1 MVFSK
6 IVGCCYL
13 ILKDVLKADIYFR
26 FVDVRVAFYH
36 GRNHFYPPSNTSI
49 FEESYWALSERPK
62 KLRLQKLQNN
72 YSLTFSH
79 SYFILGTHHNCERLF
94 CLCLPVTRSHH
105 SILYIVCNM
114 VSNDLG
120 PVRTGTNNLEE
131 RVSGSGLGDPPLT
144 LKMRVICIC
153 FLLSVPDTKSSVS
166 FEWTSNS
173 PR

>member
-1 MVFSK
+1 MSELLFTMGVTIFT
-6 IVGCCYL
+6 CHL
-13 ILKDVLKADIYFR
+13 ILVYLRSLSGLCGKGLRSCDYRNFKTTIRWHSLIHTPFSVPIIIVHVF
-26 FVDVRVAFYH
+26 FVF
-36 GRNHFYPPSNTSI
+36 
-49 FEESYWALSERPK
+49 
-62 KLRLQKLQNN
+62 
-72 YSLTFSH
+72 
-79 SYFILGTHHNCERLF
+79 LF
-94 CLCLPVTRSHH
+94 LPVTRSHH

-114 VSNDLG
+114 VSNDRG